1 MCCRQFGMA
10 IHDAVK
16 PVSSQPSAKK
26 HTIISVNCRRPAR
39 ILRTGGRPDHGPKN
53 GARLVNLELRPH
65 FSGTLFG
72 VAKRTHEL
80 LHRALYRQQGRIR
93 WYMCCRQFGMAI
105 HDAVKPV
112 SSQPSAKKH
121 TIISVNC
128 RRPARILRTG
138 GRPDHGPKNGA
149 TNLEAGL
156 VNLELRPHFW
166 VLNLALFL
174 GSQNTHTS
182 CYIELRIGSK
192 EGYAGTCAAA
202 ISMWAGNQMIL

>member
-1 MCCRQFGMA
+1 MPGPL
-10 IHDAVK
+10 IVK
-16 PVSSQPSAKK
+16 PISSQPSAKK
-26 HTIISVNCRRPAR
+26 H
-39 ILRTGGRPDHGPKN
+39 
-53 GARLVNLELRPH
+53 
-65 FSGTLFG
+65 
-72 VAKRTHEL
+72 
-80 LHRALYRQQGRIR
+80 AL
-93 WYMCCRQFGMAI
+93 
-105 HDAVKPV
+105 
-112 SSQPSAKKH
+112 
-121 TIISVNC
+121 
-128 RRPARILRTG
+128 TG